1 MATSC
6 LIERLGGVGVDC
18 DNATATPALVLVGQT
33 FGGATSEEL
42 LTGEMPNK
50 GTTNY
55 TITENGGYVTVE
67 EGQHSGSGKVTYQ
80 LPSVVGG
87 TTLSPVALGMTV
99 ALANKYLR
107 NNISVAG
114 SANLI
119 AKNVLKGKNIWGVNG
134 SHINMDLVNQIYDG
148 SAFYGFL
155 NKGVINYPTAGG
167 NPVYTGYSTWNNAAQ
182 GSAITSGSLFS
193 SGELMS
199 TAYPSFLVSARS
211 IDFSLFSTLRI
222 TGYFTA
228 NGVIFGRKQLT
239 AYSTLTIKERTN
251 VSGATQVIETSAQHT
266 DTLTMT
272 GTGDEGN
279 HCSGSQNFDI
289 SFDISAWTETNAFLE
304 LNAVARRG
312 STGTSQETDWR
323 GMILY
328 ITGIYIS

>member
-1 MATSC
+1 MASC

-42 LTGEMPNK
+42 LTGEMPNR

-55 TITENGGYVTVE
+55 TITENGGSVTVE

-87 TTLSPVALGMTV
+87 TTLSPVAIGMTV
-99 ALANKYLR
+99 ALTNRYLR

-134 SHINMDLVNQIYDG
+134 SHTNMALINQIYDG

-155 NKGVINYPTAGG
+155 SKGVINYPTAGG
-167 NPVYTGYSTWNNAAQ
+167 NPIYTGYTTWNNADR
-182 GSAITSGSLFS
+182 GTAITSGSLFT

-199 TAYPSFLVSARS
+199 TSYPSFLVSARS
-211 IDFSLFSTLRI
+211 IDFSIFSTLRI

-228 NGVIFGRKQLT
+228 NGVVFGRHNLT
-239 AYSTLTIKERTN
+239 AYAAFTIKERTN
-251 VSGATQVIETSAQHT
+251 VGGATEVLATVTQNT
-266 DTLTMT
+266 DTLTMV

-279 HCSGSQNFDI
+279 MLSASQNFDV
-289 SFDISAWTETNAFLE
+289 SFDISAWEETNAFLE
-304 LNAVARRG
+304 LDAVARRG
-312 STGTSQETDWR
+312 STASSSATDWR
-323 GMILY
+323 GMVLY

>member
-1 MATSC
+1 MASC

-18 DNATATPALVLVGQT
+18 DNATATPSLVLVGQT

-42 LTGEMPNK
+42 LTGEMPDK

-55 TITENGGYVTVE
+55 SITENGGSVTVE

-87 TTLSPVALGMTV
+87 TTLSPVAIGMTV
-99 ALANKYLR
+99 ALTNRYLR

-119 AKNVLKGKNIWGVNG
+119 AKNILKGKNIWGVNG
-134 SHINMDLVNQIYDG
+134 SHVNMALVSQIYDG

-167 NPVYTGYSTWNNAAQ
+167 NPIYTGYATWNNADR
-182 GSAITSGSLFS
+182 GTAITSGSLFT

-199 TAYPSFLVSARS
+199 TSAPAFLVSARS

-228 NGVIFGRKQLT
+228 TGVVFGRRQLS
-239 AYSTLTIKERTN
+239 AYSSVTIKERTN
-251 VSGATQVIETSAQHT
+251 VNGTTAVVDTVSQTT

-279 HCSGSQNFDI
+279 TLSGSQNFDL
-289 SFDISAWTETNAFLE
+289 SFDISGWTETNAFLE
-304 LNAVARRG
+304 LNAVARRD
-312 STGTSQETDWR
+312 STAPSYETSWR
-323 GMILY
+323 GMVLY

>member
-1 MATSC
+1 MSSC

-42 LTGEMPNK
+42 LTGEMPDK

-55 TITENGGYVTVE
+55 TISENGGSVTVE
-67 EGQHSGSGKVTYQ
+67 EGRHSGSGKVTYQ

-87 TTLSPVALGMTV
+87 TTLSPVAIGMTV
-99 ALANKYLR
+99 ALTNRYLR

-114 SANLI
+114 SANLV
-119 AKNVLKGKNIWGVNG
+119 AKNILKGKNIWGVNG
-134 SHINMDLVNQIYDG
+134 SHVNMALVNQIYDG

-155 NKGVINYPTAGG
+155 SKGVINYPTAGG
-167 NPVYTGYSTWNNAAQ
+167 NPIYTGYTTWNNVDR
-182 GSAITSGSLFS
+182 GTAITSGSLFT

-199 TAYPSFLVSARS
+199 TSYPSFLVSARS
-211 IDFSLFSTLRI
+211 IDFSIFSTLRI

-228 NGVIFGRKQLT
+228 NGVVFGRHNLT
-239 AYSTLTIKERTN
+239 AYAVLTLKERTN
-251 VSGATQVIETSAQHT
+251 VGGATEVLATVNQNT
-266 DTLTMT
+266 DTLTMV
-272 GTGDEGN
+272 GTSDEGN
-279 HCSGSQNFDI
+279 TLSASQDFDL
-289 SFDISAWTETNAFLE
+289 SFDIAAWSETNAFLE

-312 STGTSQETDWR
+312 SSASSSATDWR
-323 GMILY
+323 GMGLY